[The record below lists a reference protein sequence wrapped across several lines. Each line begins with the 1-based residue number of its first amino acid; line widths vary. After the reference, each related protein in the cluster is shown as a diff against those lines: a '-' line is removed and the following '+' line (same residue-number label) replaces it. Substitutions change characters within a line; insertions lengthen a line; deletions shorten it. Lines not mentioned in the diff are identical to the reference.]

1 MAVILKELVIILII
15 ATAVFRLA
23 KPIALLFS
31 TEQDFSRRRMV
42 WFTLTTA
49 AFLLP
54 SFWLFTLVAIP
65 VLIST
70 GRKDSNPGALYL
82 LLLLVIPPITIDVP
96 MPGLSHLVEIDNNVL
111 LSLFVLIPAAFRLSR
126 LKTRTGIHGLQAMD
140 VFLLAYGILT
150 IFVFLHPEDSQGVVW
165 QSTLGSDLRRA
176 FSFFVGVYI
185 PYFVI
190 SRSASS
196 RRAIIEDM
204 AAMCLSCG
212 LMAAVALFESVRHWL
227 VYADLPSYW
236 GYGSLINLYYTRSES
251 IRAMASAGH
260 PLALGYLLE
269 IAFGFW
275 LYLQSHSTSTRV
287 RLGVSLL
294 LWLGLIATYSRG
306 PWIGAAC
313 VFFVFYALRPGAFR
327 ALTKAAAIAA
337 IAAIV
342 ISFSPLGDKITNML
356 PFFGGSAGNLSLD
369 YRHQLLDRSWQIIR
383 ESPLLGDQDALLKM
397 QDLRQGE
404 GIIDVVNAYVEVL
417 LSCGFVGLSFL
428 LGFMLIGLLKSFALC
443 KRMMIADRDL
453 SILGASLVSCIVG
466 TLIMMMDGSF
476 GGGLERMFYVLA
488 ALAAAY
494 VFLGRSRQQDTLDNG
509 PIGGHARRPA

>member
-1 MAVILKELVIILII
+1 MTAILKELIVILII
-15 ATAVFRLA
+15 AAAVFKLA

-31 TEQDFSRRRMV
+31 TERDFSRRRVV
-42 WFTLTTA
+42 WFTLTIA

-82 LLLLVIPPITIDVP
+82 LLLQVIPPITVEVP
-96 MPGLSHLVEIDNNVL
+96 MPGLSHLVEIDINIL
-111 LSLFVLIPAAFRLSR
+111 LSLFVLVPAAFRLSR
-126 LKTRTGIHGLQAMD
+126 LKGRPGIRGLKTMD
-140 VFLLAYGILT
+140 VMLLAYGILSV
-150 IFVFLHPEDSQGVVW
+150 FLFLHPEDSQGVVW
-165 QSTLGSDLRRA
+165 QFTIGSGLRRA

-190 SRSASS
+190 SRSASN
-196 RRAIIEDM
+196 RRKIIEDM
-204 AAMCLSCG
+204 AALCLSCG
-212 LMAAVALFESVRHWL
+212 LMAAIALFESARHWL

-236 GYGSLINLYYTRSES
+236 GYDSLINLYYTRSES
-251 IRAMASAGH
+251 VRAMASAGH

-275 LYLQSHSTSTRV
+275 LYLQSHSTSKGV
-287 RLGVSLL
+287 RFGVSLL

-313 VFFVFYALRPGAFR
+313 IFFVFSALKPGALR

-337 IAAIV
+337 LAAIV
-342 ISFSPLGDKITNML
+342 VSYSPLGDKIINML
-356 PFFGGSAGNLSLD
+356 PFFGGSAGNPSLD
-369 YRHQLLDRSWQIIR
+369 YRHQLLERSWQIIMQ
-383 ESPLLGDQDALLKM
+383 SPWLGDQNALLKM

-404 GIIDVVNAYVEVL
+404 GIIDVVNGYVEVL
-417 LSCGFVGLSFL
+417 LSTGFVGLSLL
-428 LGFMLIGLLKSFALC
+428 LGFMLVGLLKSFGMC
-443 KRMMIADRDL
+443 KRVTTTDRTL
-453 SILGASLVSCIVG
+453 STLGASLVSCILG

-476 GGGLERMFYVLA
+476 GGAIERMFYVLA

-494 VFLGRSRQQDTLDNG
+494 VYLGQSRQQGVVDSPLLAHTG
-509 PIGGHARRPA
+509 KPA